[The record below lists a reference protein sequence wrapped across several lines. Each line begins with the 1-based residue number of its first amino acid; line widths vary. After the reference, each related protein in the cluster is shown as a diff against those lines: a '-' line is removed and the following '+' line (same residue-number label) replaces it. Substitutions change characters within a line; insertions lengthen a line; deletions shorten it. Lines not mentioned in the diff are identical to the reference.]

1 MRHPA
6 IELLLILQ
14 DRDQTRRALEN
25 QLAALPQEVE
35 RLRAKIA
42 AEQAGIEAAKAELR
56 QLESQ
61 KKLLETEIGSAED
74 KLAKYRTQQSL
85 VKKND
90 EYQALGHEI
99 ENMEAAIGELE
110 SREIEVLYAIDGARE
125 RFVAAERDLRANIA
139 EHEGRIATLGERR
152 ASLAAE
158 TETAV
163 AAYEAAREPVD
174 LPSRRIYE
182 RIAERQLPACVPSIG
197 GNCSGCH
204 LRVSGEVEGLAR
216 KGEELARC
224 DQCGRILYW
233 DS

>member
-6 IELLLILQ
+6 IESFLILQ
-14 DRDQTRRALEN
+14 DRDQARRALDA
-25 QLAALPQEVE
+25 QLASVPGEIDKVKA
-35 RLRAKIA
+35 RIA
-42 AEQAGIEAAKAELR
+42 AEQAAIEAAKSELR
-56 QLESQ
+56 DFEAK

-99 ENMEAAIGELE
+99 ESMEATISELE
-110 SREIEVLYAIDGARE
+110 GRELEVLYAIDGAKE
-125 RFVAAERDLRANIA
+125 RFAQAERELKENIA
-139 EHEGRIATLGERR
+139 GHEARIATLEERKTNLE
-152 ASLAAE
+152 AELA
-158 TETAV
+158 TANS
-163 AAYEAAREPVD
+163 AFDAAREPVGVPALRLYD
-174 LPSRRIYE
+174 
-182 RIAERQLPACVPSIG
+182 RIAERHLPVCVPSVG
-197 GNCSGCH
+197 GKCGGCH

-233 DS
+233 DT